1 MSTSNISKQRTR
13 KKGFTLLEIIIS
25 FALISI
31 LIIPMANMILS
42 TVKMNKMGENK
53 QQAKVILQDT
63 VESIKSE
70 SKLPSAIGESTD
82 LVNGVRVEKD
92 VDITDVSGEHKS
104 SYIVASSNENSHGFS
119 INGTIKESSVVISN
133 DINKGKIDRA
143 IYFNNGYMSI
153 SNGSSEINSAIER
166 DFGDLQAKG
175 ESISIDI
182 SATGAINIVYG
193 EIQNRIDIANP
204 VNDALLICLDDTT
217 NKLKVNIN
225 SNGKNKLKI
234 YLHKK
239 GGASERNDVVLSE
252 FKGNIELITGIVKA
266 SEVKN
271 GSIYSAELTAKKNN
285 QIIETMN
292 FDFIK

>member
-1 MSTSNISKQRTR
+1 MSTSNINKQRKR
-13 KKGFTLLEIIIS
+13 KKGFTLLEVIIS

-63 VESIKSE
+63 VESVKYE
-70 SKLPSAIGESTD
+70 SKLPSAIGGITTLE
-82 LVNGVRVEKD
+82 NGVVIEK
-92 VDITDVSGEHKS
+92 VGDIIEAGASRATYEVK
-104 SYIVASSNENSHGFS
+104 SSNENSHGFS
-119 INGTIKESSVVISN
+119 INGTIKEKSVVISN
-133 DINKGKIDRA
+133 DINKRKIDRA

-153 SNGSSEINSAIER
+153 SNGSSEINSAVES
-166 DFGDLQAKG
+166 DFGYLQAKG

-193 EIQNRIDIANP
+193 EIKNRIDIANP

-217 NKLKVNIN
+217 NKLQVNIN
-225 SNGKNKLKI
+225 NNGKNKLKI

-239 GGASERNDVVLSE
+239 GGTSERNDIVLSE
-252 FKGNIELITGIVKA
+252 FKGNIDLITGIVKA
-266 SEVKN
+266 SEVEN